1 MIIDSYRSIG
11 ETPWVKVTIREI
23 IEDMDDAGVDLS
35 VVAPMG
41 RLMAVDY
48 VEGNRLMIDIQK
60 RYPDRI
66 IGFATV
72 NPWSG
77 SEIVREE
84 IKRAISAGLRGIA
97 INPAVQGVAAHS
109 PLMYPVVEA
118 AIELDVPLYIHS
130 GTPSFGLPLQIT
142 FLAEAYPEAK
152 IIMGHMGGADFY
164 VDMQSSNANI
174 PNLYLET
181 SLTCHV
187 AYIEQGLRIANKDHM
202 LFGSDFPFSST
213 KAEMLKINQAYI
225 SDAEKAKIFGAN
237 AAVLFGIE
245 GAVQHDS

>member
-11 ETPWVKVTIREI
+11 ETPWVNVTIRDI
-23 IEDMDDAGVDLS
+23 IEDMDDAGVDIS

-48 VEGNRLMIDIQK
+48 VEGNSLMIDVQK

-72 NPWSG
+72 NPWAG
-77 SEIVREE
+77 SDIVREE
-84 IKRAISAGLRGIA
+84 IKRALGSGLRGIA
-97 INPAVQGVAAHS
+97 IHPAVQGVAAHS
-109 PLMYPVVEA
+109 PLMHPVVEA
-118 AIELDVPLYIHS
+118 AIEHDVPLYIHS

-142 FLAEAYPEAK
+142 FLAEAFPDAK

-164 VDMQSSNANI
+164 VDMQSSNAHT
-174 PNLYLET
+174 PNLYMET

-187 AYIEQGLRIANKDHM
+187 AYIEQGLRVANKHHM

-213 KAEMLKINQAYI
+213 KAEILKVNQAYI
-225 SDAEKAKIFGAN
+225 SDAEKNKIFGGN
-237 AAVLFGIE
+237 AAILFGIE
-245 GAVQHDS
+245 GAVQHDN